1 MFIIY
6 IKIHYNDIIMHQTN
20 HNRQIDWGRIER
32 INFNAKP
39 TTIFEYRTTNI
50 ILIYV

>member
-20 HNRQIDWGRIER
+20 HNRRIDWGRIE
-32 INFNAKP
+32 
-39 TTIFEYRTTNI
+39 
-50 ILIYV
+50 ILILTLNPLRYLNTVQLILF